1 MAHTIELKL
10 DRDLTDEEVHKLR
23 ILLND
28 AFGEFMDTREDVAG
42 YVRKRYP
49 DLSRQNHIN
58 KCNEVT
64 GRLELARLIK
74 NADITV
80 KPTMPQTAQTAS
92 AFVLMHHLS
101 TKEVEVTLHA
111 SELSAWKAARQWMRD
126 TMHRHDAHAQHEDR
140 DNIAALRRWLDT
152 EEFNTDNAF
161 DLVWGSLTGEIFAVV
176 ERPILP

>member
-1 MAHTIELKL
+1 MANTIELKL

-49 DLSRQNHIN
+49 DYSRQNHIN
-58 KCNEVT
+58 KCKEVT

-74 NADITV
+74 SADITV
-80 KPTMPQTAQTAS
+80 RSTVPDK
-92 AFVLMHHLS
+92 AFVLIHHLAS
-101 TKEVEVTLHA
+101 KEVEVTLHA

-126 TMHRHDAHAQHEDR
+126 NIHRHNAQFEDQ
-140 DNIAALRRWLDT
+140 DNIAALHRWLDADD
-152 EEFNTDNAF
+152 FKTDAGF
-161 DLVWGSLTGEIFAVV
+161 ELVWGSLTGELFAIV
-176 ERPILP
+176 ERPIQP